1 MNENYFMF
9 NHIRY
14 RAEEVKENDRSKC
27 SRCAFREHR
36 ECDYWSDIPEC
47 SKACRKDGRS
57 VVFVE
62 AKRNFEK
69 ITASP
74 EALAGALVRLWVMG
88 SRSFPSFVWLG
99 IKDNEN
105 YEAFN
110 KRTVAIS
117 ATLEWLGKEAE
128 K

>member
-1 MNENYFMF
+1 MKIIEQCNNRTEGGKMT
-9 NHIRY
+9 
-14 RAEEVKENDRSKC
+14 
-27 SRCAFREHR
+27 
-36 ECDYWSDIPEC
+36 
-47 SKACRKDGRS
+47 
-57 VVFVE
+57 
-62 AKRNFEK
+62 NFEK

-74 EALAGALVRLWVMG
+74 EALAEALVSLWVMG

-117 ATLEWLGKEAE
+117 ATLEWLEKEVE